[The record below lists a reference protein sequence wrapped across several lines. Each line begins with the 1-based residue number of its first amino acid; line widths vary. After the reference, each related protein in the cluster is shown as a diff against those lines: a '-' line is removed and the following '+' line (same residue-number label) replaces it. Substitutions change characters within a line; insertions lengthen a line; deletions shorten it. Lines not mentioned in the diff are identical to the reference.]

1 MGLSGIWKERWR
13 RRKENGLPFMLS
25 LFEGQPNGR
34 GQDAIREGWEFQ
46 RKDGKRILESML
58 SLSHRITWRLPDK
71 WEKQTGLS

>member
-1 MGLSGIWKERWR
+1 MWAWVVSEKERWR

-46 RKDGKRILESML
+46 RKDGKKES
-58 SLSHRITWRLPDK
+58 
-71 WEKQTGLS
+71 